1 MAITRNQAKNSA
13 TSAHELKHVV
23 GPTLAI
29 EVTPHVDERINMDD
43 FGKLFLQLANILKPV
58 DLPEFHGYNHED
70 PEEFLVKLTGTFAKH
85 AIPEEKWTI
94 TAEKFNNPALV
105 AKLTAELYNRRQ
117 EEDEAVEI
125 FLIKKQQLFR
135 RLQPNTADEVLVSTL
150 TCLVLAEYQPFLYKI
165 RTLKDLRETAS
176 HLERTVR
183 RPATATRTADVHRV
197 AATPTSTTRTASR
210 QALMDPPRHRR
221 EQESVP
227 KCWYCPGYHYNRNCP
242 ERPEPV
248 QGNAKPAGGRR
259 THN

>member
-1 MAITRNQAKNSA
+1 M
-13 TSAHELKHVV
+13 E
-23 GPTLAI
+23 
-29 EVTPHVDERINMDD
+29 D

-70 PEEFLVKLTGTFAKH
+70 PEEFLVKMTGTFAKH
-85 AIPEEKWTI
+85 AILEEKWTI
-94 TAEKFNNPALV
+94 TAAGQLREEVKTWWVPYEHVGLTFSEFETSLKERFNNPALV

-135 RLQPNTADEVLVSTL
+135 RLQRNTAEEVLLSTL

-183 RPATATRTADVHRV
+183 RPA
-197 AATPTSTTRTASR
+197 SS
-210 QALMDPPRHRR
+210 
-221 EQESVP
+221 SI
-227 KCWYCPGYHYNRNCP
+227 
-242 ERPEPV
+242 
-248 QGNAKPAGGRR
+248 
-259 THN
+259 